1 MSAKARLGAAAAFW
15 GPLRGC
21 LLLALLLQLPGAR
34 ALCYFHAQ
42 ALGVPCHPTSLRGRR
57 RLAVA
62 QEQPGAPRLAE
73 CSWQSRGPDPAPALL
88 PDRPPSFLPAPC
100 LYKEKHFGPG
110 DSWQD
115 ANCSKCFCLDPL
127 GVGCCDMM
135 QPPVDFP
142 AWCEAR
148 YDSRA
153 CKISLV
159 QKGRPRLPCVN
170 NLEPGWGSG
179 QAPEQQPGSRG
190 GAKAR
195 LGRKSLEAKR

>member
-1 MSAKARLGAAAAFW
+1 MAAKARLGAAAAFW
-15 GPLRGC
+15 APLRGC

-42 ALGVPCHPTSLRGRR
+42 G
-57 RLAVA
+57 
-62 QEQPGAPRLAE
+62 
-73 CSWQSRGPDPAPALL
+73 SWQSRGPDPVPALL

-110 DSWQD
+110 ESWQD

-142 AWCEAR
+142 AWCEAH

>member
-1 MSAKARLGAAAAFW
+1 PGSHLLG
-15 GPLRGC
+15 
-21 LLLALLLQLPGAR
+21 LLQPRVL
-34 ALCYFHAQ
+34 
-42 ALGVPCHPTSLRGRR
+42 LRGRR

-62 QEQPGAPRLAE
+62 QEQPGAP
-73 CSWQSRGPDPAPALL
+73 PLL

-179 QAPEQQPGSRG
+179 QAPEQQPA
-190 GAKAR
+190 AKAPHPPKKPTK
-195 LGRKSLEAKR
+195 GNH

>member
-1 MSAKARLGAAAAFW
+1 MAAKARLGAAAAL
-15 GPLRGC
+15 GAPLRGC
-21 LLLALLLQLPGAR
+21 LLLALLLQLTGAR

-42 ALGVPCHPTSLRGRR
+42 
-57 RLAVA
+57 
-62 QEQPGAPRLAE
+62 
-73 CSWQSRGPDPAPALL
+73 
-88 PDRPPSFLPAPC
+88 APC

-110 DSWQD
+110 ESWQD

-148 YDSRA
+148 YDFRA

-159 QKGRPRLPCVN
+159 QKAGLRLPCVN

-179 QAPEQQPGSRG
+179 QAPEQPGSRG

-195 LGRKSLEAKR
+195 LGRQSLEAKR